1 VDAIDASL
9 AAAGYPGMF
18 LIALVAATLLPAQS
32 ELVFVAMLGT
42 GRFDPA
48 LLLIVASAGN
58 ITGSTI
64 NWAIGRHL
72 AHHRGARWFPVSEPA
87 MARAETWYQR
97 FGVAS
102 LLLSWLPVV
111 GDPLTFVAG
120 VLRTSLARFLL
131 LVTIAKAGRYL
142 ALLILYGHFS
152 N

>member
-1 VDAIDASL
+1 
-9 AAAGYPGMF
+9 
-18 LIALVAATLLPAQS
+18 
-32 ELVFVAMLGT
+32 
-42 GRFDPA
+42 
-48 LLLIVASAGN
+48 
-58 ITGSTI
+58 
-64 NWAIGRHL
+64 
-72 AHHRGARWFPVSEPA
+72 